1 MKKVLKE
8 EIESSNENFIDYIA
22 VIDSTEILQNNR
34 SMMAYIFPDV
44 KMNKLINWYEGF
56 SQSEQYQKK
65 EDRTKL
71 ESISS
76 RFHGDGTL
84 KILYRSLN
92 TLLSEPYT
100 EPEKT
105 SRDKDVKK
113 LIRKIGIYIKQ
124 KLTDEDNQTIQKMLP
139 ALQSTSQSISDK
151 IESKLLSSMKSEEEP
166 EEEPKPT
173 EEPKPEDIETSS
185 EKEPESVKKEGNIS
199 KYHKNRLRKK
209 IKEMVRRSLMDK
221 KISGLIRK

>member
-8 EIESSNENFIDYIA
+8 EIESPNENFIDYIA

-76 RFHGDGTL
+76 RFNGDGTL

-100 EPEKT
+100 EPEKS

>member
-34 SMMAYIFPDV
+34 SMMTYIFPDV
-44 KMNKLINWYEGF
+44 KMNKLINWYDSF

-65 EDRTKL
+65 DDRTKL

-92 TLLSEPYT
+92 ALLSEPFT

-105 SRDKDVKK
+105 ERDKDVKK
-113 LIRKIGIYIKQ
+113 LIKKIGIYIKQ
-124 KLTDEDNQTIQKMLP
+124 KLTDEDNQTVQKMLP
-139 ALQSTSQSISDK
+139 ALESTSQTISDK
-151 IESKLLSSMKSEEEP
+151 IESKLLSSMKSEEET
-166 EEEPKPT
+166 EEEPDSN
-173 EEPKPEDIETSS
+173 EEPKTDDTETSS
-185 EKEPESVKKEGNIS
+185 EEQPEPVKKESKIS
-199 KYHKNRLRKK
+199 KYHQNKLRKK
-209 IKEMVRRSLMDK
+209 IKEMVRRSLTDK

>member
-1 MKKVLKE
+1 
-8 EIESSNENFIDYIA
+8 
-22 VIDSTEILQNNR
+22 
-34 SMMAYIFPDV
+34 
-44 KMNKLINWYEGF
+44 MNKLINWYEGF

-76 RFHGDGTL
+76 RFNGDGTL

-100 EPEKT
+100 EPEKS

>member
-1 MKKVLKE
+1 MKKSLKE

-34 SMMAYIFPDV
+34 SMMTYIFPDV
-44 KMNKLINWYEGF
+44 KMNKLINWYDSF

-65 EDRTKL
+65 DDRTKL

-92 TLLSEPYT
+92 ALLSEPFT

-105 SRDKDVKK
+105 ERDKDVKK
-113 LIRKIGIYIKQ
+113 LIKKIGIYIKQ
-124 KLTDEDNQTIQKMLP
+124 KLTDEDNQTVQKMLP
-139 ALQSTSQSISDK
+139 ALESTSQTISDK
-151 IESKLLSSMKSEEEP
+151 IESKLLSSMKSEEET
-166 EEEPKPT
+166 EEEPDSN
-173 EEPKPEDIETSS
+173 EEPKTNDTETSS
-185 EKEPESVKKEGNIS
+185 EEQPEPVKKESKIS
-199 KYHKNRLRKK
+199 KYHQNKLRKK
-209 IKEMVRRSLMDK
+209 IKEMVRRSLTDK

>member
-1 MKKVLKE
+1 MKNVLKE

-56 SQSEQYQKK
+56 SQSDEYQKK

-92 TLLSEPYT
+92 ALLSESFT

-105 SRDKDVKK
+105 ERDKDVKK
-113 LIRKIGIYIKQ
+113 LIKKIGIYIKQ
-124 KLTDEDNQTIQKMLP
+124 KLTDEDNQIVQKMLP
-139 ALQSTSQSISDK
+139 ALESTSQSISDK

>member
-100 EPEKT
+100 EPEKS

>member
-100 EPEKT
+100 EPEKS

-166 EEEPKPT
+166 EEKPKPT

>member
-76 RFHGDGTL
+76 RFNGDGTL

-100 EPEKT
+100 EPEKS

-166 EEEPKPT
+166 EEKPKPT

>member
-1 MKKVLKE
+1 MKKSLKE

-34 SMMAYIFPDV
+34 SMMTYIFPDV
-44 KMNKLINWYEGF
+44 KMNKLINWYDSF

-65 EDRTKL
+65 DDRTKL

-92 TLLSEPYT
+92 ALLSEPFT

-105 SRDKDVKK
+105 ERDKDVKK
-113 LIRKIGIYIKQ
+113 LIKKIGIYIKQ
-124 KLTDEDNQTIQKMLP
+124 KLTDEDNQTVQKMLP
-139 ALQSTSQSISDK
+139 ALESTSQTISDK
-151 IESKLLSSMKSEEEP
+151 IESKLLSSMKSEEET
-166 EEEPKPT
+166 EEEPDSN
-173 EEPKPEDIETSS
+173 EEPKTDDTETSS
-185 EKEPESVKKEGNIS
+185 EEQPEPVKKESKIS
-199 KYHKNRLRKK
+199 KYHQNKLRKK
-209 IKEMVRRSLMDK
+209 IKEMVRRSLTDK

>member
-44 KMNKLINWYEGF
+44 KINKLINWYEGF

-76 RFHGDGTL
+76 RFNGDGTL

-100 EPEKT
+100 EPEKS

>member
-76 RFHGDGTL
+76 RFNGDGTL

-100 EPEKT
+100 EPEKS

>member
-8 EIESSNENFIDYIA
+8 EIQSSNENFIDYIA

-34 SMMAYIFPDV
+34 SMMTYIFPDV

-56 SQSEQYQKK
+56 SQSDEYQKK

-92 TLLSEPYT
+92 ALLSESFT

-105 SRDKDVKK
+105 ERDKDVKK
-113 LIRKIGIYIKQ
+113 LIKKIGIYIKQ
-124 KLTDEDNQTIQKMLP
+124 KLTDEDNQIVQKMLP
-139 ALQSTSQSISDK
+139 ALESTSQSISDK

>member
-34 SMMAYIFPDV
+34 SMMTYIFPDV
-44 KMNKLINWYEGF
+44 KMNKLISWYDSF
-56 SQSEQYQKK
+56 SQSEQYQNK

-92 TLLSEPYT
+92 TLLSEPFM
-100 EPEKT
+100 EPEKAE
-105 SRDKDVKK
+105 RDKDVKK
-113 LIRKIGIYIKQ
+113 LIKKIGIYIKQ

-139 ALQSTSQSISDK
+139 ALESTSQSISDK
-151 IESKLLSSMKSEEEP
+151 IESKLLSSMKSEEQP
-166 EEEPKPT
+166 DKEEEPKEDDT
-173 EEPKPEDIETSS
+173 EITP
-185 EKEPESVKKEGNIS
+185 EKESEPVKKESNIS
-199 KYHKNRLRKK
+199 KYHQNKLRKK
-209 IKEMVRRSLMDK
+209 IKEMVRKSLTDK
-221 KISGLIRK
+221 KISGLIGK

>member
-8 EIESSNENFIDYIA
+8 EIQSSNENFIDYIA

-34 SMMAYIFPDV
+34 SMMTYIFPDV

-56 SQSEQYQKK
+56 SQSEEYQKK

-92 TLLSEPYT
+92 ALLSESFT

-105 SRDKDVKK
+105 ERDKDVKK
-113 LIRKIGIYIKQ
+113 LIKKIGIYIKQ
-124 KLTDEDNQTIQKMLP
+124 KLTDEDNQIVQKMLP
-139 ALQSTSQSISDK
+139 ALESTSQSISDK